1 MFPGFLL
8 LKWINVFTCAVL
20 LLMFQERRIGKTW
33 PSSTGAAQH
42 SLPWWP
48 WARGGGDMDMS
59 ALQLGQGPAVRGSGQ
74 TQLLDQLPL
83 RSLTSLTALGSPWSE
98 PRRDICPVPAGLECG
113 HSHPGVGTALP
124 RLWHLAPLLL
134 FSQFSPEGKTIKK
147 ISLLIWGKVVSR
159 SLIWLHSTRCFFSLE

>member
-59 ALQLGQGPAVRGSGQ
+59 APQLGQGPAVRGSGQ

-113 HSHPGVGTALP
+113 HSHPRVGTALP